1 MSVASEGLPKVV
13 EPAVPNEDNP
23 VVPAEPAVPVKPVDG
38 RSEGLAISLSL
49 RVGIAVFM
57 NCVPYVGLEL
67 KYCSTVGLVM
77 LVGYVKPICGYL
89 ALK

>member
-1 MSVASEGLPKVV
+1 MSVASEGIPKVV
-13 EPAVPNEDNP
+13 EPVVPNEDNP
-23 VVPAEPAVPVKPVDG
+23 VVPAVPVNPVDG

-57 NCVPYVGLEL
+57 NCFPYVGLEL
-67 KYCSTVGLVM
+67 KYCSTVGFAT

-89 ALK
+89 ELK

>member
-1 MSVASEGLPKVV
+1 MSVASEGLANVV

-23 VVPAEPAVPVKPVDG
+23 VVPAKLVVPVKPVAG

-49 RVGIAVFM
+49 SVGIAVFM

-67 KYCSTVGLVM
+67 KYCSTVGFAT

>member
-1 MSVASEGLPKVV
+1 MSVASEGLANVV
-13 EPAVPNEDNP
+13 EPVVPNEDNP
-23 VVPAEPAVPVKPVDG
+23 VVPVKLVVPVKPVDG

-49 RVGIAVFM
+49 RVGIAVFI

-67 KYCSTVGLVM
+67 KYCSTVGFAT
-77 LVGYVKPICGYL
+77 LVGYVKPICGYR